1 MRCAFRAPP
10 YAFVQL
16 SRIFCGSFS
25 TPGCSRT
32 PAGCA
37 PFLKKALPYRSTAM
51 TAPSAFFII
60 AIGEK
65 PTSPLNPRPGM
76 LQCETGAQIKFEGR
90 ENLIKPLQDMDKVLE
105 HMSDTLHILIGEGN
119 HSEYPA
125 NTYYDRIF
133 AEYNELIL
141 SIKQMVQKTEE

>member
-1 MRCAFRAPP
+1 MITIDEDRMRDTATKMAD
-10 YAFVQL
+10 
-16 SRIFCGSFS
+16 
-25 TPGCSRT
+25 
-32 PAGCA
+32 
-37 PFLKKALPYRSTAM
+37 LKKRNQELQKDLETLFDNISKA
-51 TAPSAFFII
+51 
-60 AIGEK
+60 
-65 PTSPLNPRPGM
+65 
-76 LQCETGAQIKFEGR
+76 LQCETGTQIKFEGR

-133 AEYNELIL
+133 AEYNELIQ